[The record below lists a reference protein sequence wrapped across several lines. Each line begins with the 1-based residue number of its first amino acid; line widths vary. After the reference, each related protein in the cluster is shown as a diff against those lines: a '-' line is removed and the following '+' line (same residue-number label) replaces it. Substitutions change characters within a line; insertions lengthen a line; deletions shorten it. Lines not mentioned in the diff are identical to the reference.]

1 MWKNIVLIPENNAN
15 LYKDWAMLLDIIFML
30 GDREK

>member
-1 MWKNIVLIPENNAN
+1 MGENAPKTNVS
-15 LYKDWAMLLDIIFML
+15 LYKDWAMLIDIIFML